1 MINLFKPTLLAI
13 LGAGLAFSVSAQAAP
28 AALNLDQLLQQLEKG
43 KLNQTQENKNREA
56 RFNAEKEAQTGLL
69 NQANK
74 EKSDALALSEKLETE
89 FEQNEFKLADVS
101 EALNKRMGSLKELFG
116 VLQQVSGDTA
126 GKLKSSNVSAQFPG
140 RDVFFE
146 ELAQS
151 MGGSSKLASI
161 EQIEQVWF
169 ELQKEMTEQGKVVR
183 FETDVVEAGGAKV
196 SKEVVRIGAFALVAD
211 GKYLTVSPTTG
222 TVAELVRQPTGR
234 FTDTAAELQSSN
246 NEVVPFALDPTGG
259 SILNL
264 LVQAPSTKE
273 RVDQGGTVGYIII
286 GIGLIAFLIA
296 FERFVSLS
304 LISAKVKRQMKT
316 DTPKDDN
323 PLGRIL
329 KVKDQYPHV
338 SFDTLELK
346 LSEAILRE
354 MPKITRNLTLVK
366 IVSVI
371 APLLGLLGTVT
382 GMIKTFQ
389 AITLFGTGDPKLMAG
404 GISTALMTTV
414 LGLVVAIPTVV
425 LSTMLN
431 TRSKSILFVLQEQS
445 AGIIAER
452 SEKQSNAE
460 SKPSTSSTSDKL

>member
-1 MINLFKPTLLAI
+1 MINVIKPAI
-13 LGAGLAFSVSAQAAP
+13 VAIFGAGLALSVQAEQTN
-28 AALNLDQLLQQLEKG
+28 ALNLDDLLKQLEQG
-43 KLNQTQENKNREA
+43 KLAQTQENKSREQ
-56 RFNAEKEAQTGLL
+56 RFLAQKNEQDRLLTEANQEK
-69 NQANK
+69 AN
-74 EKSDALALSEKLETE
+74 ALALSEKLETE
-89 FEQNEFKLADVS
+89 FEQNEFKIADLS

-126 GKLKSSNVSAQFPG
+126 GKLKTSNVSAQFPG

-146 ELAQS
+146 QLAQS

-169 ELQKEMTEQGKVVR
+169 EMQKEMTEQGKVVR
-183 FETDVVEAGGAKV
+183 FNTDVVEAGGEKV
-196 SKEVVRIGAFALVAD
+196 NKEVIRVGAFSLVSD
-211 GKYLTVSPTTG
+211 GKYLNLSPSTG
-222 TVAELVRQPTGR
+222 TVAELVRQPSDR
-234 FTDTAAELQSSN
+234 FTDTAAEIQSSN
-246 NEVVPFALDPTGG
+246 SSVVPFALDPTGG
-259 SILNL
+259 SILGL

-296 FERFVSLS
+296 LERFVSLT
-304 LISAKVKRQMKT
+304 IMSAKVKRQMKNA
-316 DTPKDDN
+316 TPSDDN
-323 PLGRIL
+323 PLGRVL

-338 SFDTLELK
+338 AFDTLELK

-354 MPKITRNLTLVK
+354 MPKITRNLTLIK

-431 TRSKSILFVLQEQS
+431 TRSKNILFILQEQS

-452 SEKQSNAE
+452 SEQQVA
-460 SKPSTSSTSDKL
+460 DKKAA

>member
-1 MINLFKPTLLAI
+1 MINVIKPAI
-13 LGAGLAFSVSAQAAP
+13 VAIFGAGLALSVQAEQTN
-28 AALNLDQLLQQLEKG
+28 ALNLDDLLKQLEQG
-43 KLNQTQENKNREA
+43 KLAQTQENKSREQ
-56 RFNAEKEAQTGLL
+56 RFLAQKNEQDRLLTEA
-69 NQANK
+69 NQ
-74 EKSDALALSEKLETE
+74 EKSNALALSEKLETE
-89 FEQNEFKLADVS
+89 FEQNEFKIADLS

-126 GKLKSSNVSAQFPG
+126 GKLKTSNVSAQFPG

-146 ELAQS
+146 QLAQS

-169 ELQKEMTEQGKVVR
+169 EMQKEMTEQGKVVR
-183 FETDVVEAGGAKV
+183 FNTDVVEAGGEKV
-196 SKEVVRIGAFALVAD
+196 NKEVIRVGAFSLVSD
-211 GKYLTVSPTTG
+211 GKYLNLSPSTG
-222 TVAELVRQPTGR
+222 TVAELVRQPSDR
-234 FTDTAAELQSSN
+234 FTDTAAEIQSSN
-246 NEVVPFALDPTGG
+246 NSVVPFALDPTGG
-259 SILNL
+259 SILGL

-296 FERFVSLS
+296 LERFVSLT
-304 LISAKVKRQMKT
+304 IMSAKVKRQMKNA
-316 DTPKDDN
+316 TPSDDN
-323 PLGRIL
+323 PLGRVL

-338 SFDTLELK
+338 AFDTLELK

-354 MPKITRNLTLVK
+354 MPKITRNLTLIK

-431 TRSKSILFVLQEQS
+431 TRSKNILFILQEQS

-452 SEKQSNAE
+452 SEQQVA
-460 SKPSTSSTSDKL
+460 DKKAA